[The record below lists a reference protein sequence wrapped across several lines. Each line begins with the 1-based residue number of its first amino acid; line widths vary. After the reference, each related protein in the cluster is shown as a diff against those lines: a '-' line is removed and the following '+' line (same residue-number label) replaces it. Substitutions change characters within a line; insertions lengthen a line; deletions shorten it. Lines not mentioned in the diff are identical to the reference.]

1 MLIRPGFL
9 YDIKKYLDL
18 KNATWIYSM
27 WPGYFEKS
35 QSLRKLKSHLEKKNV
50 RYEYIHTSGH
60 ANLSDLK
67 RLAEAM
73 SPEVII
79 PIHSF
84 HPDHFKSHFSNVRVV
99 KDGELVDLNKLHC
112 E

>member
-9 YDIKKYLDL
+9 WDIKKFLAL
-18 KNATWIYSM
+18 KEATWIYSM

-35 QSLRKLKSHLEKKNV
+35 PSLRKLKLYLDSIKV
-50 RYEYIHTSGH
+50 RYEYLHTSGH
-60 ANLSDLK
+60 AKLADLK

-73 SPEVII
+73 APDMIV

-84 HPDHFKSHFSNVRVV
+84 HPDQFQNYFSNVKFVT
-99 KDGELVDLNKLHC
+99 DGEIIRL
-112 E
+112 